1 MTNRQHGHEQ
11 RARIR
16 ALLPALR
23 VGLALPSGGW
33 LGWKLGVD
41 QSSARRHL
49 HRMLDE
55 AGIAT
60 ETRGKGRAQRVY
72 IVAISNNQMGEAA

>member
-11 RARIR
+11 RARVR

-23 VGLALPSGGW
+23 IGLALPSGGW
-33 LGWKLGVD
+33 LGWKLGMD

-49 HRMLDE
+49 REVLAED
-55 AGIAT
+55 GIVA
-60 ETRGKGRAQRVY
+60 EVRGKGRATRRV
-72 IVAISNNQMGEAA
+72 VTAIRGAMA